1 MTDEEIQGVRRFKR
15 QFSERIG
22 SLTDRFLGRAR
33 PMGEARVLWEI
44 GPNGTEVRA
53 VRARLALDSAYTS
66 RVLRSLEQQSLVTFG
81 PSPHDRRVR
90 RIQLTAA
97 GARRTR
103 GTRSTLRRRRIKDPG
118 TPERQPTCTTSRGH
132 GRS

>member
-1 MTDEEIQGVRRFKR
+1 MTDKEIQGVRRFNR
-15 QFSERIG
+15 QFAERIG
-22 SLTDRFLGRAR
+22 SLTDRFLGRPR

-53 VRARLALDSAYTS
+53 VRARLAIDSGYTS
-66 RVLRSLEQQSLVTFG
+66 RVLRSLEQQSLVTVG

-97 GARRTR
+97 GLA
-103 GTRSTLRRRRIKDPG
+103 
-118 TPERQPTCTTSRGH
+118 E
-132 GRS
+132 